1 MDNENMTPYISDAD
15 ALDAAEDSFAAH
27 ERFAWQNHNHPPRDY
42 TGLPLWTDT
51 LMLSDE
57 EFYELQELRRQYP
70 VPDECDV
77 MLDFWTGEE
86 IP

>member
-1 MDNENMTPYISDAD
+1 MSDEYGLAESQAYYEWLDEVNNKWVGTYTPP
-15 ALDAAEDSFAAH
+15 
-27 ERFAWQNHNHPPRDY
+27 QPRDY
-42 TGLPLWTDT
+42 TGYNLWDAPIH
-51 LMLSDE
+51 LSDE
-57 EFYELQELRRQYP
+57 EFYELQELRKQYP

>member
-1 MDNENMTPYISDAD
+1 MSDEYGLAESQ
-15 ALDAAEDSFAAH
+15 AYYEWLDEVNDKWATVPE
-27 ERFAWQNHNHPPRDY
+27 PPKPRDY
-42 TGLPLWTDT
+42 TSLNLPLWTNALT
-51 LMLSDE
+51 LSDE

-70 VPDECDV
+70 VPDDCDV